1 MQIRKKKKKNT
12 KVMKLM
18 NNAVDKQCTVNFS
31 TRNIPVEVFLIYM
44 PKSGIKERVTHL
56 RELIL

>member
-1 MQIRKKKKKNT
+1 M
-12 KVMKLM
+12 KVM